1 MFFNLALV
9 LLNTCVELGSDET
22 KKSHDVELSDQ
33 EFQLIEALKENP
45 EMLDQFTSITQ
56 KFNQEVES
64 GMDAHEAECHVIKS
78 IQELGRSMI
87 SKWAQKTQ
95 TEAVKEA
102 CRSEKKHQE
111 R

>member
-1 MFFNLALV
+1 MKQ
-9 LLNTCVELGSDET
+9 

-33 EFQLIEALKENP
+33 EFQLIEALKESP

-56 KFNQEVES
+56 KFNQEVEN

-78 IQELGRSMI
+78 IQEVGRSMI

-102 CRSEKKHQE
+102 CQSEKIIRNGKKNSTGIAP
-111 R
+111 